1 VASVYEGM
9 TDAEKKVACYLKELN
24 LWWIYEFPVFVYD
37 DKKRPRVWTPD
48 FYIPKLGMYIEV
60 CGKQRQDYEFR
71 ENIYK
76 ENGYHVIFLHLY
88 KEQNMWK
95 KYLVK
100 RIMEIEDL
108 RHSEIEKMVGELINQ
123 VECVRIEKSL
133 IDVHVEIKPDSLEE
147 IRKIYPR
154 AYEKWTIKEDKQ
166 LTSEYEQDK
175 SIPRLAITHQ
185 RKTEEIRSRLKEIGL
200 LSIKKIT

>member
-9 TDAEKKVACYLKELN
+9 TNAEKKAASYLKELN

-60 CGKQRQDYEFR
+60 CGKQRQNYEFR
-71 ENIYK
+71 EKIYK

-88 KEQNMWK
+88 KEQKMWK
-95 KYLVK
+95 MYLVK

-108 RHSEIEKMVGELINQ
+108 RHAEIEKMI
-123 VECVRIEKSL
+123 
-133 IDVHVEIKPDSLEE
+133 
-147 IRKIYPR
+147 
-154 AYEKWTIKEDKQ
+154 
-166 LTSEYEQDK
+166 
-175 SIPRLAITHQ
+175 
-185 RKTEEIRSRLKEIGL
+185 
-200 LSIKKIT
+200 